1 MLEGKGE
8 TGAEGTGSVSCAAA
22 CAPCELRGAVWQG
35 VLAGRATSRASPPP
49 LDAKGSFLIRT
60 SITLSICSKR
70 IQLL

>member
-8 TGAEGTGSVSCAAA
+8 TGGERNVSLLCRSVSALASS
-22 CAPCELRGAVWQG
+22 GKAVWQG
-35 VLAGRATSRASPPP
+35 TFAGRATSRASPPF
-49 LDAKGSFLIRT
+49 LSAKGSVLIRT